1 MEVLG
6 KIRSDAQAQR
16 QGVPMARGTRRR
28 VVGSRLGRSRCD
40 RPVAVARGGFT
51 LIEML
56 TTVAALIIVMGLAVS
71 LAREVRRRSADV
83 VTRDVL
89 GQLDRMMDAYLARY
103 GHPPPVPALI
113 DLPPTTGV
121 GDPASPTPAPDP
133 VALARSARR
142 NNQAVVAA
150 MQQSAGL
157 GFADE
162 LFGKLPR
169 SMYDDITL
177 RDAWGSPVVF
187 MTAMHPAIGM
197 AQDNRPFFFS
207 AGPDGDYLTRDDNL
221 YSYEG
226 R

>member
-1 MEVLG
+1 MPSCL
-6 KIRSDAQAQR
+6 RAS
-16 QGVPMARGTRRR
+16 
-28 VVGSRLGRSRCD
+28 
-40 RPVAVARGGFT
+40 GFT

-83 VTRDVL
+83 VTRDLL
-89 GQLDRMMDAYLARY
+89 GQLDRMMVAYHGRY
-103 GHPPPVPALI
+103 GLPPPVPGL
-113 DLPPTTGV
+113 LEPPATQ
-121 GDPASPTPAPDP
+121 PATAEAAADP
-133 VALARSARR
+133 VALARAARR

-157 GFADE
+157 GFNDE

-169 SMYDDITL
+169 TMYDDVSL

-187 MTAMHPAIGM
+187 MVTMHPAIGM
-197 AQDNRPFFFS
+197 ADDNRPFFFS
-207 AGPDGDYLTRDDNL
+207 AGPDGNYLTRDDNL